1 MFNFLEK
8 NIMGR
13 LKMLSV
19 CVLMCIAVGSIA
31 QVGQKVIPVV
41 IYDAHNKPL
50 PLPSL
55 GEKHL
60 LIFYPDPDHPS
71 QNKEFRKYFK
81 THPITSENIDSYGV
95 VNLKDAPLLSNKLL
109 RFMIRNEIMG
119 TNAYVY
125 TDPDRI
131 VSKAWKLGDVNNKF
145 VVMWINKDCV
155 IEFYKAGQLTDEE
168 VKQVHALIEKYK

>member
-1 MFNFLEK
+1 MRDILFVLFFAVLL
-8 NIMGR
+8 
-13 LKMLSV
+13 LKSV
-19 CVLMCIAVGSIA
+19 CGVA
-31 QVGQKVIPVV
+31 QVGQKVVSVV

-50 PLPSL
+50 PIPSL
-55 GEKHL
+55 GVRHV

-81 THPITSENIDSYGV
+81 THPIPDKNIDAYGV
-95 VNLKDAPLLSNKLL
+95 INLKDAPLLSNKLL

-125 TDPDRI
+125 TDPDGSI
-131 VSKAWKLGDVNNKF
+131 SKAWKLGDINNKF
-145 VVMWINKDCV
+145 VVMWINREGI

-168 VKQVHALIEKYK
+168 IEQVHALIEKYK

>member
-1 MFNFLEK
+1 MKLLFVLPTVF
-8 NIMGR
+8 
-13 LKMLSV
+13 
-19 CVLMCIAVGSIA
+19 LMCFFVKGAA
-31 QVGQKVIPVV
+31 QVGQKVISVE
-41 IYDAHNKPL
+41 ICDAHNRPL

-71 QNKEFRKYFK
+71 QNRDFRKYFK
-81 THPITSENIDSYGV
+81 THPITGDNIDSYGII
-95 VNLKDAPLLSNKLL
+95 NLKDAPLLSNKLL
-109 RFMIRNEIMG
+109 RFMIRNEIIG

-125 TDPDRI
+125 TDPDHAI
-131 VSKAWKLGDVNNKF
+131 AKAWKLGDVNNKF

-168 VKQVHALIEKYK
+168 IKQVHALIEKYK